1 MAENYRISPRIV
13 RCFDSARYVDWDE
26 KILCVRSDDALF
38 HVPFAN
44 SAPKVGPSGPED
56 KSPDGAIARPIR
68 RDRAAKY

>member
-1 MAENYRISPRIV
+1 MAENYRTSSRIV

-44 SAPKVGPSGPED
+44 GAPKVGP
-56 KSPDGAIARPIR
+56 
-68 RDRAAKY
+68 